1 LATAIYKVMIILIY
15 IIHMLACTQNVIF
28 TVDYVHPLLLLAQP
42 MTPTYIGGSWLL
54 VMEV

>member
-1 LATAIYKVMIILIY
+1 
-15 IIHMLACTQNVIF
+15 MLARTQNVIF